1 MQKTY
6 RSIFVSDV
14 HLGTK
19 DCKAE
24 QLNNFLKHNSCDTLY
39 LVGDII
45 DAWKI
50 QQNKWRW
57 KQSHT
62 NVVRR
67 ILGHAKRGTQVIF
80 IAGNHD
86 EFLRPMIPY
95 GFSFGL
101 IEIHNQVEH
110 IGADGKHY
118 LVTHG
123 DLFDGITRLAPWIA
137 FLGDRAYDVVLTVN
151 NKFNWIRR
159 RMGFGYF
166 SLSKYLKYKV
176 KKAVDFVFKFEE
188 NLANYCKKRGFD
200 GVICG
205 HIHHAEI
212 KEINGVMYMN
222 DGDWVESCTALVE
235 HHDGRWEIVTW
246 TQEKDNVANDIS
258 SSTPQRSA
266 RSTRKNRNAVSG
278 SADMPASPKHNQVAI
293 EV

>member
-6 RSIFVSDV
+6 RSIFISDV
-14 HLGTK
+14 HLGIK

-24 QLNNFLKHNSCDTLY
+24 ALNNFLKHNTCDTLY

-45 DAWKI
+45 DGWKV
-50 QQNKWRW
+50 QQNKLRW

-67 ILGHAKRGTQVIF
+67 ILGHAKRGTRVVY

-95 GFSFGL
+95 GLSFGSV
-101 IEIHNQVEH
+101 EIYNQIEH

-123 DLFDGITRLAPWIA
+123 DLFDGITRLAPWLS
-137 FLGDRAYDVVLTVN
+137 FLGDKAYDVILG
-151 NKFNWIRR
+151 FNTTFNRWRHR
-159 RMGFGYF
+159 VGLGYW
-166 SLSKYLKYKV
+166 SLSQYLKQKV
-176 KKAVDFVFKFEE
+176 KRAVDFMFQFER
-188 NLANYCKKRGFD
+188 NLAGYCKKRGFD

-212 KEINGVMYMN
+212 KDIDGVKYMN

-235 HHDGRWEIVTW
+235 HWDGSWKIITW
-246 TQEKDNVANDIS
+246 TQEHDNVVDDIDS
-258 SSTPQRSA
+258 
-266 RSTRKNRNAVSG
+266 STRKQSRRHSRKGNTRVYDATT
-278 SADMPASPKHNQVAI
+278 MPADIRNS
-293 EV
+293 